1 MTIYDYEHL
10 QTLVLVDKPTLVR
23 EDTVGAV
30 YQGIGRGWGG
40 CYTIVWEL
48 PAGVNPNEDHLRDPD
63 SIVGIVDLADS
74 Y

>member
-30 YQGIGRGWGG
+30 YQGRKTSARG
-40 CYTIVWEL
+40 EHSQKM
-48 PAGVNPNEDHLRDPD
+48 HLG
-63 SIVGIVDLADS
+63 SKEG
-74 Y
+74 